1 MGPALWPADYGAD
14 ASRPLGRWPITSR
27 TRQWLPAPPIQ
38 NTASHQCGTLTKEHF
53 YRLLFVFLN
62 QFLSGYST
70 SFAPW
75 LDATFGLSSQVMC
88 CRQKYS
94 FSDSLI
100 SLPDAATPTLTLF
113 GSLLSLCQIQ
123 HWGVLSQ
130 SSLCDSLISDKLH
143 QMTASDVTPSLPVC
157 SLPQQQVNNTANKL
171 HIYQKSWVK
180 EA

>member
-1 MGPALWPADYGAD
+1 MVQMPVDHWDVGPSPPEHANG
-14 ASRPLGRWPITSR
+14 RP
-27 TRQWLPAPPIQ
+27 PPLIQ
-38 NTASHQCGTLTKEHF
+38 NTASHHCGTLTKEHF
-53 YRLLFVFLN
+53 YCLLFVFFN

-75 LDATFGLSSQVMC
+75 LDATFCLC

-100 SLPDAATPTLTLF
+100 SLPDAATPTLSMLF

-130 SSLCDSLISDKLH
+130 SSPCDSLISDKLH

-157 SLPQQQVNNTANKL
+157 SLPQQRVNNRANKL

-180 EA
+180 EE